1 MTAPSPSPAR
11 TPGLTVALL
20 GLLAAGGAAGW
31 QALELR
37 GLQSKVEALATE
49 QGALAAEVTRFR
61 IEQRADSKGPQA
73 LLEKL
78 RVYAPLLTNSR
89 IPEPDYQAARL
100 EMDAI
105 LKAMAGVGKDM
116 WAPLVERYRQLDPTK
131 DYDEKNRLLEA
142 ALVVD
147 PEQAKAL
154 LLKTLQGYH
163 RDTPVS
169 PRLRWLAA
177 DLLLKADKP
186 LAGRTLREI
195 LGYESSRG
203 IQPDRAIAYQI
214 PIPDTTA
221 MSTGFHNFIERYVS
235 SGDPETETTL
245 LMVIGRSEHDLPTV
259 QECVKALGAL
269 KSAKATKAIE
279 QLYRKPPVIQ
289 DNPIFLCHCLDALVS
304 IRGKEACSFLQE
316 ALAAGGNE
324 IVVNKIRFLMQ
335 EVGR

>member
-1 MTAPSPSPAR
+1 MTDPAPAPRPSKALPL
-11 TPGLTVALL
+11 GTVLL
-20 GLLAAGGAAGW
+20 VAVGVLVLSKKLREVTE
-31 QALELR
+31 ALESLR
-37 GLQSKVEALATE
+37 AE
-49 QGALAAEVTRFR
+49 QAILTAEVTRFR
-61 IEQRADSKGPQA
+61 IEQRAEGKGPQA

-78 RVYAPLLTNSR
+78 RVYAPMVTNSR
-89 IPEPDYQAARL
+89 IPEPDYQAARQEL
-100 EMDAI
+100 EAI
-105 LKAMAGVGKDM
+105 HRAMGALGKDM
-116 WAPLVERYRQLDPTK
+116 WPPLMERYRQLDPAR
-131 DYDEKNRLLEA
+131 DYDEKHRLLEA
-142 ALVVD
+142 AMVVD

-154 LLKTLQGYH
+154 LLKVLQGYH

-177 DLLLKADKP
+177 DLLLRVDRP
-186 LAGRTLREI
+186 LAGKTLREI

-203 IQPDRAIAYQI
+203 IQPERAIAYQI

-221 MSTGFHNFIERYVS
+221 MSSGFHNFIERYVS
-235 SGDPETETTL
+235 SGDADTENTL
-245 LMVIGRSEHDLPTV
+245 LMVIGRTEHDLPTV

-335 EVGR
+335 EVGC